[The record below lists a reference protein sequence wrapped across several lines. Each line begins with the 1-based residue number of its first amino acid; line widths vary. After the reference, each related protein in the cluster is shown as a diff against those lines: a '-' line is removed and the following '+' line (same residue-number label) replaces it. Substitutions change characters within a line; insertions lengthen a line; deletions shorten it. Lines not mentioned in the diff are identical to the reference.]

1 MSAFDKRP
9 GSRQIATILLVE
21 DNPDHAEVAIKAL
34 QKDTDTIEV
43 LLAKDGEEA
52 LDLLA
57 RRGPDGMPAPRIA
70 LILLDIHLPKITGHE
85 VLRRI
90 KADPELRSIPVV
102 MLTTSG
108 RSDDVDAS
116 YEAGA
121 NSYVEKPV
129 SFWDFLERV
138 NAVKEYWLKTNA
150 LPKPRLAA

>member
-1 MSAFDKRP
+1 
-9 GSRQIATILLVE
+9 
-21 DNPDHAEVAIKAL
+21 
-34 QKDTDTIEV
+34 
-43 LLAKDGEEA
+43 
-52 LDLLA
+52 
-57 RRGPDGMPAPRIA
+57 
-70 LILLDIHLPKITGHE
+70 
-85 VLRRI
+85 
-90 KADPELRSIPVV
+90 